1 MHLIIFLFAMKI
13 LQPMTSKSC
22 LLLVFILPSLVI
34 ILGNDHIRDSI
45 AVFKIAHPPMLG
57 VYL

>member
-22 LLLVFILPSLVI
+22 PLLVFILPFLVI

-57 VYL
+57 IYL